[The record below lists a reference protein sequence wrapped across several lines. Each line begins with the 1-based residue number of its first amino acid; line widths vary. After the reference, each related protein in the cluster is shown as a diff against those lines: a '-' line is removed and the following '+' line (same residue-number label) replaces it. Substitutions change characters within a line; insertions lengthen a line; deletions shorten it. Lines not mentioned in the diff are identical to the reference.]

1 MLLLNVQ
8 QQKLRSQLQ
17 FTVRKDTESETV
29 LSYCAELLSLS
40 WILIPVSERRQN
52 RIAVYTEDS
61 WSWLK
66 SRRRNIQKTVLKQ
79 VYDCGVKNDEAS
91 R

>member
-1 MLLLNVQ
+1 MFWLAITATIKGREEFIITSGLKKNIFVNMLLLNVQ

-40 WILIPVSERRQN
+40 
-52 RIAVYTEDS
+52 
-61 WSWLK
+61 
-66 SRRRNIQKTVLKQ
+66 
-79 VYDCGVKNDEAS
+79 
-91 R
+91 

>member
-40 WILIPVSERRQN
+40 WILTPVSERRQN

-61 WSWLK
+61 
-66 SRRRNIQKTVLKQ
+66 
-79 VYDCGVKNDEAS
+79 
-91 R
+91 